1 MSVVPLLLGGS
12 DSLSVSYGMEPE
24 QEALSIVSFKD
35 REAASPV
42 NKLNLKIFYVIFH
55 IPDRMLSVFHLL
67 LLLTVLH
74 VSFRPVLSGI
84 MSF

>member
-42 NKLNLKIFYVIFH
+42 NKLNPNS
-55 IPDRMLSVFHLL
+55 IPIKFIPPGRFPPNTHPDH
-67 LLLTVLH
+67 
-74 VSFRPVLSGI
+74 
-84 MSF
+84 

>member
-1 MSVVPLLLGGS
+1 MRRMPSLSVVPLLLGGS

-42 NKLNLKIFYVIFH
+42 NKLNPNNIYK
-55 IPDRMLSVFHLL
+55 
-67 LLLTVLH
+67 
-74 VSFRPVLSGI
+74 SFAI
-84 MSF
+84 TDA

>member
-35 REAASPV
+35 REAASQLINEIPID
-42 NKLNLKIFYVIFH
+42 LFFSMPYLPISFLQSFYQKCQ
-55 IPDRMLSVFHLL
+55 
-67 LLLTVLH
+67 
-74 VSFRPVLSGI
+74 VSQYCLGCNREYYE
-84 MSF
+84 